1 MRRWRC
7 AAAVVGAT
15 CLPGA
20 PVAAQSSL
28 EEARDQ
34 VRDLTRDTGLGD
46 QLLGLSGFA
55 ALPGISAAT
64 FDVDGGNGPN
74 ADIVRLIVPL
84 SKQLDGPTLFGGA
97 PYLEGTLGY
106 SKMSQ
111 SGDIDPG
118 GALET
123 RIDESVTA
131 LSALAGAGLGFEFL
145 PGVTLRPIALV
156 GYAHLDNDTD
166 FDGRGADA
174 LEPVLDDILANFT
187 ADELLYGAALEI
199 DGEQPVGA
207 LNLGLNAR
215 YNHLWGSTLRASD
228 DALDGSSNFG
238 VFTAAAT
245 LDGPLPVT
253 AFGRDLRWLLFATNS
268 SFPGLSGEA
277 LGFDYFFELGA
288 GIEMVDRDMVPG
300 IEGLSLRASYIRG
313 DHVTGFSLGAHVE
326 F

>member
-1 MRRWRC
+1 MV
-7 AAAVVGAT
+7 AAT

-20 PVAAQSSL
+20 PATAQSSL
-28 EEARDQ
+28 EEVRDR
-34 VRDLTRDTGLGD
+34 VRDLTRGTGLGD

-64 FDVDGGNGPN
+64 FDVNGGSGSNT
-74 ADIVRLIVPL
+74 DIVRLIVPL
-84 SKQLDGPTLFGGA
+84 AKQLDGPTLLGGA

-111 SGDIDPG
+111 SGNIDPG

-123 RIDESVTA
+123 RINESVTA
-131 LSALAGAGLGFEFL
+131 LSALAGVGLGFEFL
-145 PGVTLRPIALV
+145 PGVTLRPIALL

-166 FDGRGADA
+166 FDGRGAGA

-199 DGEQPVGA
+199 EGEQPMSA

-228 DALDGSSNFG
+228 DALQGSSNFG

-245 LDGPLPVT
+245 LDGPLSATP
-253 AFGRDLRWLLFATNS
+253 FGRDLRWLVFATNS
-268 SFPGLSGEA
+268 SFPGLSGDA
-277 LGFDYFFELGA
+277 LGFDYFFELG
-288 GIEMVDRDMVPG
+288 GGLEIVDRDIVPG